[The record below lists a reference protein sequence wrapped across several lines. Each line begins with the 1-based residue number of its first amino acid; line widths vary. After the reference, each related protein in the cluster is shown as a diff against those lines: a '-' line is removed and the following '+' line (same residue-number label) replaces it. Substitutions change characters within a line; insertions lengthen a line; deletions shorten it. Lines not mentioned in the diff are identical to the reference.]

1 MELAALIKGANSP
14 SQTYS
19 RRSQLTIHQRFP
31 REYSTSHCQF
41 TPKVQWQWWLTF
53 IEYLLCTRLCLA
65 KLMRLTSL
73 WCSVS
78 EPQPNTQLTPKPMI
92 LSTRVLLREMCL
104 LSYHLNHPPCPPALS
119 SLTWRPRTK
128 PGNQSLFTEGVGLPR
143 ISFALFP
150 QLQAVFLLWE
160 MPGNL
165 TLQILAEKL
174 PCPDQPN
181 PKPQL
186 LFHRCPQSG
195 GACPA
200 PPLQQNQLGM
210 AAQIGDIYYTAP
222 STPPMSFLWPVITWQ
237 SYSKRKVSQSDVYV
251 PLLANGC
258 NHSGFSSSFAGWP
271 ESSKFSKY
279 GLPTSSSN
287 ITCEPVTLSNYWAPM
302 QTYWIKNWS

>member
-222 STPPMSFLWPVITWQ
+222 STPPMSFCDLSSRDKAIAKGRWVKVMCMCHFWPMAATTAVFPPRLLDDRSPPSFQ
-237 SYSKRKVSQSDVYV
+237 SMVSQPAAVTSPVN
-251 PLLANGC
+251 LLHFPIIGPQC
-258 NHSGFSSSFAGWP
+258 
-271 ESSKFSKY
+271 K
-279 GLPTSSSN
+279 PT
-287 ITCEPVTLSNYWAPM
+287 E
-302 QTYWIKNWS
+302 